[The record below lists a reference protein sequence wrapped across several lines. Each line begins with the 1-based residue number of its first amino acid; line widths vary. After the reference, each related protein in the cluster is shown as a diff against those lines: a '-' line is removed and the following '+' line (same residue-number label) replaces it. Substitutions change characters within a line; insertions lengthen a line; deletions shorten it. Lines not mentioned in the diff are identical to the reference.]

1 MLYFNL
7 LPSDFVDYGSG
18 SLGHT
23 LENFAH
29 SVCRDQGG
37 KNDGKLYLI
46 SNLLFGIAV
55 LK

>member
-1 MLYFNL
+1 MIYLNL

-29 SVCRDQGG
+29 SICRDWGG

-46 SNLLFGIAV
+46 SNLLFGRAV
-55 LK
+55 PK